1 MEVKPLDPELI
12 KKRMS
17 LSYQYDSAN
26 PANERLDCVQSLISA
41 LADQQLSMPEFLQS
55 AADVIR
61 DKFWVKEVTMG
72 LRSRSD
78 GLYRYEVMSGLS
90 DTSWKAHRHLAY
102 TLEQFEDPELYTSA
116 QISNLTRLFLAE
128 DNPYG
133 KDEES
138 TFDRE
143 LMLQSSRKSLD
154 ETIEGDY
161 IDVKIL
167 GKGGAIL
174 GWIEISGTTDG
185 KFPDVHTIKC
195 LELLASVLGI
205 ALTFSETQ

>member
-1 MEVKPLDPELI
+1 MDVKTIDPELI
-12 KKRMS
+12 KKRMN

-41 LADQQLSMPEFLQS
+41 LADQQLSMSEFLQS

-90 DTSWKAHRHLAY
+90 DASWEAHRQLAY
-102 TLEQFEDPELYTSA
+102 TLKQFEDPELYTSA

-138 TFDRE
+138 TFNRE

>member
-1 MEVKPLDPELI
+1 
-12 KKRMS
+12 MS
-17 LSYQYDSAN
+17 
-26 PANERLDCVQSLISA
+26 
-41 LADQQLSMPEFLQS
+41 EFLQS

-61 DKFWVKEVTMG
+61 DRFWVKEVTMG

-90 DTSWKAHRHLAY
+90 DASWEAHRQLAY
-102 TLEQFEDPELYTSA
+102 TLEQFEDPERYVFA
-116 QISNLTRLFLAE
+116 QISNRTRLFLAE
-128 DNPYG
+128 DNPYD
-133 KDEES
+133 KDEEG
-138 TFDRE
+138 TFNRE
-143 LMLQSSRKSLD
+143 LMLKSSRKSLD

-161 IDVKIL
+161 IDVRIL
-167 GKGGAIL
+167 GKGGVLL

-185 KFPDVHTIKC
+185 KFPDVHSIKC

>member
-1 MEVKPLDPELI
+1 MVDKTIDSELI

-17 LSYQYDSAN
+17 LGYQYDSAN
-26 PANERLDCVQSLISA
+26 PANERLDCVRSLISA

-61 DKFWVKEVTMG
+61 DKFWIKEVTMA
-72 LRSRSD
+72 LRNRFD
-78 GLYRYEVMSGLS
+78 WLYRYEVMSGLS
-90 DTSWKAHRHLAY
+90 DTSWEAHKQLTY
-102 TLEQFEDPELYTSA
+102 TLEQCEDPELYKSA

-138 TFDRE
+138 TFNRE

-161 IDVKIL
+161 IDVRIL
-167 GKGGAIL
+167 GKGGALL
-174 GWIEISGTTDG
+174 GWIELSGTTDG

>member
-1 MEVKPLDPELI
+1 MESKIIDPELI
-12 KKRMS
+12 KKRMG

-26 PANERLDCVQSLISA
+26 PANERLDCVHSLIEA
-41 LADQQLSMPEFLQS
+41 LADSQLSMSEFLQS

-61 DKFWVKEVTMG
+61 DRFWVKEVTMG

-90 DTSWKAHRHLAY
+90 DASWEAHRQLAY
-102 TLEQFEDPELYTSA
+102 TLEQFEDPERYVFA
-116 QISNLTRLFLAE
+116 QISNRTRLFLAE
-128 DNPYG
+128 DNPYD
-133 KDEES
+133 KDEEG
-138 TFDRE
+138 TFNRE
-143 LMLQSSRKSLD
+143 LMLKSSRKSLD

-161 IDVKIL
+161 IDVRIL
-167 GKGGAIL
+167 GKGGVLL

-185 KFPDVHTIKC
+185 KFPDVHSIKC

>member
-1 MEVKPLDPELI
+1 MDVKTIDPELI

-17 LSYQYDSAN
+17 LSYQYDRAN

-90 DTSWKAHRHLAY
+90 DTSWKAHRQLAY

-167 GKGGAIL
+167 GKGGTIL

-205 ALTFSETQ
+205 ALTFSET

>member
-1 MEVKPLDPELI
+1 MEGRTTDPELV
-12 KKRMS
+12 KRRMS
-17 LSYQYDSAN
+17 LSYQYDSAD
-26 PANERLDCVQSLISA
+26 PANERLDCIHSLIA
-41 LADQQLSMPEFLQS
+41 VLADQQLSVREFLQN

-61 DKFWVKEVTMG
+61 SKFWVKEVTVG
-72 LRSRSD
+72 LRNPAD
-78 GLYRYEVMSGLS
+78 GLYSYEVMSGLNDS
-90 DTSWKAHRHLAY
+90 SWEAHRQLTY
-102 TLEQFEDPELYTSA
+102 TLEQFEDPELYKSA
-116 QISNLTRLFLAE
+116 QISTLTRLFLAE

-133 KDEES
+133 NEEEA
-138 TFDRE
+138 TFNRE

-161 IDVKIL
+161 IDVRIL
-167 GKGGAIL
+167 GKNGALL

-205 ALTFSETQ
+205 ALAFSEMQ

>member
-1 MEVKPLDPELI
+1 MEAKTIDPELI
-12 KKRMS
+12 KKRMT

-26 PANERLDCVQSLISA
+26 PANERLDCVHSLIAA
-41 LADQQLSMPEFLQS
+41 LADQQLSMSEFLQN

-90 DTSWKAHRHLAY
+90 DVSWETHRQLAY

-133 KDEES
+133 KDEEN

-167 GKGGAIL
+167 GKGGTIL
-174 GWIEISGTTDG
+174 GWIEI
-185 KFPDVHTIKC
+185 
-195 LELLASVLGI
+195 
-205 ALTFSETQ
+205 

>member
-1 MEVKPLDPELI
+1 MQDQTIDPELI

-17 LSYQYDSAN
+17 LNYQYDSAN
-26 PANERLDCVQSLISA
+26 PANERLDCVRSLIAA
-41 LADQQLSMPEFLQS
+41 LADQQLSMSEFLQS
-55 AADVIR
+55 AVDVIR
-61 DKFWVKEVTMG
+61 DSFWVKEVTLG

-78 GLYRYEVMSGLS
+78 GLYRYEVMAGLS
-90 DTSWKAHRHLAY
+90 DVSWEAHKQLAY
-102 TLEQFEDPELYTSA
+102 TLEQCEDPELYTFA
-116 QISNLTRLFLAE
+116 QISSLTRLFLVE

-138 TFDRE
+138 TFNRE
-143 LMLQSSRKSLD
+143 LMLQSLRKSLD
-154 ETIEGDY
+154 GTIEGDY
-161 IDVKIL
+161 IDVRIL
-167 GKGGAIL
+167 GKGGALL
-174 GWIEISGTTDG
+174 GWIELSGTTDG

>member
-1 MEVKPLDPELI
+1 MESRTINPELI

-17 LSYQYDSAN
+17 LSYQYDSAD
-26 PANERLDCVQSLISA
+26 PANERLDSVISMIA
-41 LADQQLSMPEFLQS
+41 VLADQQLSVREFLQS

-61 DKFWVKEVTMG
+61 EKFWVKEVTVG
-72 LRSRSD
+72 LRSPAD
-78 GLYRYEVMSGLS
+78 GLYRYEVMSGLNDS
-90 DTSWKAHRHLAY
+90 SWQAHRQLAY
-102 TLEQFEDPELYTSA
+102 TLDQFEDPELYKST
-116 QISNLTRLFLAE
+116 QISTLTRLFLAE

-133 KDEES
+133 KNEER
-138 TFDRE
+138 TFNRE
-143 LMLQSSRKSLD
+143 LMLQSSRKSLN

-161 IDVKIL
+161 IDVRIL
-167 GKGGAIL
+167 GKDGALL
-174 GWIEISGTTDG
+174 GWIEISGTTDD

>member
-1 MEVKPLDPELI
+1 
-12 KKRMS
+12 MS
-17 LSYQYDSAN
+17 
-26 PANERLDCVQSLISA
+26 
-41 LADQQLSMPEFLQS
+41 EFLQS

-61 DKFWVKEVTMG
+61 DKFWIKEVTMA
-72 LRSRSD
+72 LRNRSD

-90 DTSWKAHRHLAY
+90 DASWEAHRQLAY
-102 TLEQFEDPELYTSA
+102 TLEQCEDPELYTSA
-116 QISNLTRLFLAE
+116 QISNLTRLFLVE

-138 TFDRE
+138 TFNRE

-161 IDVKIL
+161 IDVRIL
-167 GKGGAIL
+167 GKGGALL
-174 GWIEISGTTDG
+174 GWIELSGTTDG

-205 ALTFSETQ
+205 ALTFPETQ